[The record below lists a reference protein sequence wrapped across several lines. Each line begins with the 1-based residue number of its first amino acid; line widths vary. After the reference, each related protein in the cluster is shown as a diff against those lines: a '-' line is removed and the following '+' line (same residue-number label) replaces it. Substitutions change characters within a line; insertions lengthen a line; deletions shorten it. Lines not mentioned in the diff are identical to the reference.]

1 MLIDSAESNRP
12 NPDTARNVVKSLLHW
27 FTVINAAVNRDFLQR
42 SRSASNEKR
51 AENAS
56 AEAGAVAGGIENTD
70 ALPTTTESCTVQ
82 VAVDANISPDA
93 NINRVTHIVPDQQEI
108 ERRRRLVR
116 MWFNDYW
123 NGAYEKPAAFVERL
137 DQAEDYLNERLA
149 ATGEFWRL
157 DTNTRSNSPDS
168 EKKT

>member
-27 FTVINAAVNRDFLQR
+27 FTVINAAVNRYFLQR

-82 VAVDANISPDA
+82 VAVDANTAQTPTSIVSP
-93 NINRVTHIVPDQQEI
+93 I
-108 ERRRRLVR
+108 L
-116 MWFNDYW
+116 
-123 NGAYEKPAAFVERL
+123 
-137 DQAEDYLNERLA
+137 YLTSRK
-149 ATGEFWRL
+149 
-157 DTNTRSNSPDS
+157 SNVDVAW
-168 EKKT
+168 

>member
-27 FTVINAAVNRDFLQR
+27 FTVINAAVNRYFLQR

-70 ALPTTTESCTVQ
+70 AYRQQRNLALFRLPSTRISAQTPTSIVSPILYLTSRKSNVD
-82 VAVDANISPDA
+82 VA
-93 NINRVTHIVPDQQEI
+93 
-108 ERRRRLVR
+108 
-116 MWFNDYW
+116 W
-123 NGAYEKPAAFVERL
+123 
-137 DQAEDYLNERLA
+137 
-149 ATGEFWRL
+149 
-157 DTNTRSNSPDS
+157 
-168 EKKT
+168 